1 MSNDQDIHS
10 EATRMSRRDL
20 LRRAA
25 LGGLGVATATSLGS
39 GMAVPT
45 FADNI
50 TGGSIE
56 EFLIRAYQ
64 TRAQVMSS
72 GDSSL
77 LRQLYDPANSSLL
90 AFETAR
96 THYFHRELPALWDAS
111 IVGFDSNLSL
121 VSLDIA
127 GSTAIA
133 RLYQGLGIT
142 WIAHPQPPHILP
154 PEVVQRRQNEPERF
168 QPTPTGPKGEI
179 RSTLGTRHELHLIQ
193 GSSGWRIAHD
203 AYDESSFGARSP
215 DLTDTSWAAVGGPG
229 PEAANSTLG
238 PAPQVTPSNTCTV
251 DWTAVMNYA
260 SQYCCY
266 LCRNNG
272 YCDYSQCGGDCTNF
286 VSQCWNAG
294 GMHWDS
300 TWFCTNTGCGACG
313 SGSWAASSAWDNVN
327 AQHSWLLNSGRGNDV
342 SSQTYLGFG
351 DVINYDWT
359 GDGIW
364 DHAAI
369 VTGFDA
375 NNNALVSAHTN
386 DVCKQPWQLGSAA
399 RYRYTTVHNTY
410 NC

>member
-1 MSNDQDIHS
+1 MSNDQDSHS

-64 TRAQVMSS
+64 TRAQAMSS

-179 RSTLGTRHELHLIQ
+179 RSTLGMRHELHLIQ
-193 GSSGWRIAHD
+193 RK
-203 AYDESSFGARSP
+203 FGLEDSTRCIRRVILRRP
-215 DLTDTSWAAVGGPG
+215 IPG
-229 PEAANSTLG
+229 P
-238 PAPQVTPSNTCTV
+238 
-251 DWTAVMNYA
+251 
-260 SQYCCY
+260 
-266 LCRNNG
+266 NG
-272 YCDYSQCGGDCTNF
+272 
-286 VSQCWNAG
+286 
-294 GMHWDS
+294 H
-300 TWFCTNTGCGACG
+300 
-313 SGSWAASSAWDNVN
+313 
-327 AQHSWLLNSGRGNDV
+327 
-342 SSQTYLGFG
+342 
-351 DVINYDWT
+351 
-359 GDGIW
+359 
-364 DHAAI
+364 
-369 VTGFDA
+369 
-375 NNNALVSAHTN
+375 
-386 DVCKQPWQLGSAA
+386 
-399 RYRYTTVHNTY
+399 
-410 NC
+410 